1 MANKNA
7 ESSKSRG
14 LGAFKLFLIVVILLL
29 VPTTM
34 EQLSMHED
42 TVRQVGRVCVGI
54 GALFF
59 LYGIFSKVMRFSGLL
74 IFLLLGA
81 RALANEGVIK
91 IPKLLPKLEAAREGQ
106 R

>member
-1 MANKNA
+1 MAKKNA
-7 ESSKSRG
+7 ESSESRG
-14 LGAFKLFLIVVILLL
+14 PSAFKLFLIVVILLL

-59 LYGIFSKVMRFSGLL
+59 LYGLFAKAMRFGAFVLL
-74 IFLLLGA
+74 ILIGA
-81 RALANEGVIK
+81 RALANEGVIQV
-91 IPKLLPKLEAAREGQ
+91 PKLLSKSEAREDK